1 MILAAT
7 LAIQTSAFA
16 KTVKVD
22 PMGAGEWDAV
32 YANPLFLDTGK
43 GSIHKA
49 VSASGNIKVEVT
61 QALSYNDYFVTVYEE
76 DEAGNPSEFID
87 SKEFS
92 GSDSLT
98 VSTTGRVDD
107 SNGKA
112 EIRVIVGKCNNLDE
126 VTGVPSRNGNN
137 RTLRVID

>member
-1 MILAAT
+1 MKIGQISSLIIGVVAAFMAPTAT
-7 LAIQTSAFA
+7 LAAEKPFA
-16 KTVKVD
+16 
-22 PMGAGEWDAV
+22 AGEWD
-32 YANPLFLDTGK
+32 
-43 GSIHKA
+43 
-49 VSASGNIKVEVT
+49 
-61 QALSYNDYFVTVYEE
+61 TVYYNNEFILLNSQTLPMVYSGGGNFMVKVTNADPSSRYIVRIFEE

-98 VSTTGRVDD
+98 VSTAGRVDG

-126 VTGVPSRNGNN
+126 VTFGMY
-137 RTLRVID
+137 D